1 MKKSSPPPRLTLPG
15 DYALVGD
22 GVDERVGDR
31 DRLAIAADDAAF
43 VVDRG
48 RGRGIAVIAV
58 IDRDRA
64 LHALNHARGVIVDGA
79 AADRNGLRQ
88 VAGGSPERLDGA
100 VIVETQQIVDVD
112 AVTVLRAT
120 GSARNRAM
128 VDDVGGAAD
137 GIQVDAGAEL
147 AGDRAVIVDGDGE
160 LASDAVARADDRA
173 IGEIVD
179 RGAAGRQFGR
189 GRGLEI
195 DGIIAAG
202 GRTRVLADDL
212 AMIVDGGIVTGPN
225 RVIVRGADDKDRR

>member
-1 MKKSSPPPRLTLPG
+1 
-15 DYALVGD
+15 
-22 GVDERVGDR
+22 
-31 DRLAIAADDAAF
+31 
-43 VVDRG
+43 
-48 RGRGIAVIAV
+48 
-58 IDRDRA
+58 
-64 LHALNHARGVIVDGA
+64 
-79 AADRNGLRQ
+79 
-88 VAGGSPERLDGA
+88 
-100 VIVETQQIVDVD
+100 
-112 AVTVLRAT
+112 
-120 GSARNRAM
+120 M
-128 VDDVGGAAD
+128 VDDVGGVAD

-160 LASDAVARADDRA
+160 LAGDAVARADDRA

-225 RVIVRGADDKDRR
+225 RVIVRGADDPAVIVVDRDGRGNDVGEIDGLTAGAGAAWRNIAVAIQTSRDQVPRIVDRCRTMRKIAADLEGVIIVGVRRAEDFRPSVVCDRDNAAAVKVFRVERPFGGRTDRTGIR